1 MSDDSLANAGITP
14 KERLTN
20 IETILTRIDSK
31 LDGKANQSD
40 VAAMELRVRAIEVA
54 NALTFDTK
62 DRLDK
67 VEADAKVRLDRVEAD
82 AQSRIERVEHE
93 VSGLGKKI
101 AYAAGSLAV
110 VVVIVNLVAARFV
123 ASL

>member
-1 MSDDSLANAGITP
+1 MTDDSLANAGITP

-20 IETILTRIDSK
+20 IEQLLTRIDGK

-62 DRLDK
+62 DRLDR
-67 VEADAKVRLDRVEAD
+67 VEADAKARLDRVE
-82 AQSRIERVEHE
+82 E
-93 VSGLGKKI
+93 KT
-101 AYAAGSLAV
+101 AGNDRKLAV
-110 VVVIVNLVAARFV
+110 YAGIGVAAVFAANLLPWLLR
-123 ASL
+123 